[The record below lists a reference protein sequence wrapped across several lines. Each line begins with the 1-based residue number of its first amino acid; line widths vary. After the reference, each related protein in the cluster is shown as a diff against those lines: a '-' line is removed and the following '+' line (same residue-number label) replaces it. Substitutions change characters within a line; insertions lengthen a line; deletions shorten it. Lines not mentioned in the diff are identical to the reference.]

1 MALKMVVRP
10 IAPER
15 KVPAALHYQFLAQG
29 GLKQAPRRAANGR
42 QSQLSPE
49 EHAALLEA
57 AAEICDLLRFHGF
70 EGPFY
75 EKC

>member
-1 MALKMVVRP
+1 MVLRP

>member
-1 MALKMVVRP
+1 MEK
-10 IAPER
+10 
-15 KVPAALHYQFLAQG
+15 
-29 GLKQAPRRAANGR
+29 GR

-49 EHAALLEA
+49 EHAALFKA
-57 AAEICDLLRFHGF
+57 DAEICDLLRFHGF